1 MLGCQDKYYYVRRR
15 EEVVIMSQTDFG
27 KKVEK
32 LVKSLDKFAADLIN
46 NTQKVVTAAQELRDS
61 QLEDKEEP
69 KE

>member
-1 MLGCQDKYYYVRRR
+1 
-15 EEVVIMSQTDFG
+15 MSQTDFG

-32 LVKSLDKFAADLIN
+32 LVKSLDKFAADIIN